1 MGIRDN
7 IAALEQQIYV
17 ACSEGDHE
25 TVNMLEHQL
34 EYLRGKVEHP
44 LDDDPY
50 ALDTRFEWEDD
61 MTK

>member
-1 MGIRDN
+1 MSIRDN

-17 ACSEGDHE
+17 ACSEGNYD

-34 EYLRGKVEHP
+34 EYLRGRMEHP
-44 LDDDPY
+44 FEDDPY

-61 MTK
+61 LTE